1 MGLSRGKS
9 ALVHRLRNP
18 RFRPKEGLFL
28 VEGVRGGREVLE
40 ASHPLRIRF
49 TLVSP
54 RLESTSEGRNLLAEL
69 NSGSVPVHDIP
80 DQELEGLSDTSMP
93 QGLLMVVEE
102 PRGQLKT
109 LEEVPHPRLL
119 LMDGIQDPGNAGTL
133 IRAARAWGVDAVIAL
148 DGTVDPWNPKAV
160 RSAAGAF
167 AHTLVLRCHWAEV
180 EGWLEE
186 RGIPLFLADPAG
198 EDVRRFHP
206 DPPWALA
213 VGNEGSGPRAELFP
227 KAKKVLAI
235 PMVPGAESINAGVA
249 GAILL
254 FSLGGSLDTEPED

>member
-1 MGLSRGKS
+1 M
-9 ALVHRLRNP
+9 
-18 RFRPKEGLFL
+18 
-28 VEGVRGGREVLE
+28 RGGREVLQ
-40 ASHPLRIRF
+40 ASHPLKVRF
-49 TLVSP
+49 ALVSP
-54 RLESTSEGRNLLAEL
+54 RLEGTNEGRDLIAKLT
-69 NSGSVPVHDIP
+69 SGSFPVHEIP

-102 PRGQLKT
+102 PREQLRAI
-109 LEEVPHPRLL
+109 EGVSRPRLL

-167 AHTLVLRCHWAEV
+167 AHTPVLRLPWAEADR
-180 EGWLEE
+180 WLEE
-186 RGIPLFLADPAG
+186 RGIPLFLADPGG
-198 EDVRRFHP
+198 EDVRGFHP
-206 DPPWALA
+206 GPPWALV
-213 VGNEGSGPRAELFP
+213 VGNEGSGPRAELFS
-227 KAKKVLAI
+227 KAKRVLAI

-254 FSLGGSLDTEPED
+254 FSLSGSLDTGLED